1 MSHIHGNQQWQYR
14 IWMIVPWIKNYDLTL
29 PEDMLAYKFLN
40 NTNISEQHKQL
51 VHETLSEL
59 NYDQNKD

>member
-1 MSHIHGNQQWQYR
+1 
-14 IWMIVPWIKNYDLTL
+14 
-29 PEDMLAYKFLN
+29 MLAYKFLN